1 MESVLMSVLL
11 HGLQSLPDS
20 VSVTYKAAPL
30 RGLQE
35 KREEKMV
42 VLHILKLEEG
52 LESS

>member
-11 HGLQSLPDS
+11 YGLQSLPDS
-20 VSVTYKAAPL
+20 VSMMYKAAPL
-30 RGLQE
+30 CGFS
-35 KREEKMV
+35 KREGEKMV

>member
-11 HGLQSLPDS
+11 YGLQSLPDS
-20 VSVTYKAAPL
+20 VSMMYKAAPL
-30 RGLQE
+30 CGLQQ
-35 KREEKMV
+35 KRGGKMV